1 MVDAGNAYL
10 KTQESDVFIEVDVP
24 SGLSGWESRS
34 EHDESNEDRV
44 GKYRRASRE
53 SPTRRKKK
61 KKKEKDKEKDKE
73 KEKEKEKSHSST
85 RGRDSSSHSGI
96 PQASQ
101 QQEVGEQQ
109 LGKVDQQG
117 GESESREL
125 REERGKVD
133 RRQKLE
139 KMGEELGSQQKMEL
153 ENSLLRAQV
162 QLLEEDRTKEREQQW
177 FKEAPKMAVS
187 KSAKQLYEQR
197 GELREEMERL
207 RRECSL
213 ADAVVKTIIARSP
226 QSNTR
231 QERDPMPVTG
241 YTPFSA
247 AVTGLRGIISPSY
260 AAPQSMASSV
270 YLTPA
275 ASAPES
281 IYSEKKEKKNK
292 KNKSEAGDKDEEDRE
307 PTPSMPATSST
318 HVPMSS
324 ALTWV
329 ENGVSRKEH
338 DELLSQCEK
347 QKELLNSWENV
358 VERIFPL
365 MHQLLLLP
373 ESASAQRQASICE
386 HLLRENRHRQGTPRA
401 VLQIIESLTEALAL
415 WQQDTRDKI
424 IMLEASLNAVK
435 ITNQEDLEMVYDS
448 MKRKTD
454 RLVEFNNIEQE
465 NNNLRDKL
473 FVAERKMSLQ
483 QSLQVFGGIHRHQ
496 PNPSKKMFA
505 KNSMKQRGSSPERF
519 RSRMRDDVRPLYVIP
534 DRPSRKTKSTA
545 APTSTTQRIEQPS
558 ADECFDSDSIY
569 R

>member
-1 MVDAGNAYL
+1 MCLSQNGYLITEESFVDV
-10 KTQESDVFIEVDVP
+10 DVDVP
-24 SGLSGWESRS
+24 SGLSGLESRS
-34 EHDESNEDRV
+34 EYDNEEPVRRHGEDSQGESH
-44 GKYRRASRE
+44 
-53 SPTRRKKK
+53 KKK
-61 KKKEKDKEKDKE
+61 KKKEKK
-73 KEKEKEKSHSST
+73 KEKEKSHSST
-85 RGRDSSSHSGI
+85 LGGDSSLYSGT
-96 PQASQ
+96 PELAQ
-101 QQEVGEQQ
+101 QQEKSEQQ
-109 LGKVDQQG
+109 LGKVDQQR
-117 GESESREL
+117 GELESREL
-125 REERGKVD
+125 REQLGKVEK
-133 RRQKLE
+133 RQKLE

-162 QLLEEDRTKEREQQW
+162 QQLEEDRTKEREQQW
-177 FKEAPKMAVS
+177 FKEAPKTAVS

-213 ADAVVKTIIARSP
+213 ADAVVKTINARSP
-226 QSNTR
+226 QSMTR
-231 QERDPMPVTG
+231 QEREPTPATG
-241 YTPFSA
+241 YIPFSA
-247 AVTGLRGIISPSY
+247 TVTGLRGIISPPNV
-260 AAPQSMASSV
+260 APQSVPSSV

-275 ASAPES
+275 SAPES
-281 IYSEKKEKKNK
+281 TLSEKKEKKNK
-292 KNKSEAGDKDEEDRE
+292 KKSEANEDDDDGE
-307 PTPSMPATSST
+307 PTTSVPATGSH
-318 HVPMSS
+318 HVAMSGS
-324 ALTWV
+324 LSWV

-338 DELLSQCEK
+338 DELLSQFEK
-347 QKELLNSWENV
+347 QKELLNSWDDV

-386 HLLRENRHRQGTPRA
+386 HLLRENRHRMGTPKA

-435 ITNQEDLEMVYDS
+435 MTNQEDLELVYDS

-454 RLVEFNNIEQE
+454 RLVQFNNIEQE
-465 NNNLRDKL
+465 NINLRDKL

-483 QSLQVFGGIHRHQ
+483 QSLQVFGGINRQQ
-496 PNPSKKMFA
+496 PNPSKKTFA

-534 DRPSRKTKSTA
+534 DRPARKTKSTA
-545 APTSTTQRIEQPS
+545 APTSTTTQRIEQPS
-558 ADECFDSDSIY
+558 AEECFDSDSIY